1 MLNHEARRQ
10 EHRRHPRRTCGR
22 SSRGRH
28 RGASPADAGRYPPP
42 MPNSSTFPPRLT
54 CPQRARL
61 RADAPRDLRAE
72 SAKNRFLVQ
81 NGFAGQE
88 CIATWPGDR
97 KQRLQIVTLP
107 SDLRIQIGRQSGYF
121 PFRTFGSA
129 ISGPF
134 WPAFGRAK
142 CSVWH
147 CLRKCVLAARPMFR
161 ENEKMMMASVSELDP
176 ALEHLDMIFALVDF

>member
-10 EHRRHPRRTCGR
+10 EHRHIRVEPADDRHGVA
-22 SSRGRH
+22 SWSR
-28 RGASPADAGRYPPP
+28 PADAGRYPPP

-72 SAKNRFLVQ
+72 SARIGFLSKTGSPAR
-81 NGFAGQE
+81 NASP
-88 CIATWPGDR
+88 PGPVTENSACKWSR
-97 KQRLQIVTLP
+97 CQVTYEFRLA
-107 SDLRIQIGRQSGYF
+107 DKGGYF
-121 PFRTFGSA
+121 PFRTFGRCDFGA
-129 ISGPF
+129 F
-134 WPAFGRAK
+134 LAAFGVQNVQCGIACGNAFLQRDR
-142 CSVWH
+142 C
-147 CLRKCVLAARPMFR
+147 FG